1 MPCSVS
7 GRSASSSACWLIYA
21 VVVGQKSLANG
32 EFGRYGPGIAGPR
45 SRPTGASSECPI
57 RPGGLLFVT
66 FLLRG
71 KRWMPVS
78 INRKLGP
85 NDRCSPGGAVIS
97 ATLCAVVEGDAI
109 VGWTA
114 NSGFL
119 VREVGV
125 DGTLAQLD
133 FRPTALALKA
143 QDLDTEAAEAGVVGI
158 SSLIAQRRIDE
169 QKTGNLP
176 AGLREAAFERAT
188 VQILDKLHGHPAGGV
203 LLLER

>member
-1 MPCSVS
+1 MPNQT
-7 GRSASSSACWLIYA
+7 RR
-21 VVVGQKSLANG
+21 LA
-32 EFGRYGPGIAGPR
+32 F
-45 SRPTGASSECPI
+45 CH
-57 RPGGLLFVT
+57 L
-66 FLLRG
+66 LLRG

-133 FRPTALALKA
+133 FKPTALALRA

-158 SSLIAQRRIDE
+158 SLLIAQRRIDE

-176 AGLREAAFERAT
+176 AGLRESAFERAT
-188 VQILDKLHGHPAGGV
+188 VQILDKLQDHPVVGV